1 MKKIIATTLTLCLIL
16 LNGCKNENE
25 KVLDKPAEAQ
35 AESTQ
40 LTELI
45 SYKVPITDTNWY
57 AFIKAD
63 SLSAKGA
70 NVDEVMG
77 TKPNY
82 LTYKAYS
89 MYLASLKT
97 MILDPNSVMTD
108 AKFNQASKFEE
119 KKGLFCICDS
129 VTREIDGKNISQLMC
144 DSTSRITQVLGLEF
158 HEAWSL
164 NKTTGLISKEV
175 IAVAALMSW
184 DGPELI
190 PEYYFFKNKESI
202 DLVKSKQLK
211 K

>member
-1 MKKIIATTLTLCLIL
+1 MMKNIAITLTLCLIL

-25 KVLDKPAEAQ
+25 KVSDKPAEVQ
-35 AESTQ
+35 SELTQ

-45 SYKVPITDTNWY
+45 SYKVPIRDTNWH
-57 AFIKAD
+57 AFVKAD
-63 SLSAKGA
+63 SLNAKGA

-77 TKPNY
+77 TNANY

-89 MYLASLKT
+89 MYLSSLKK

-108 AKFNQASKFEE
+108 RKFNPASKIEE

-129 VTREIDGKNISQLMC
+129 ITEEIGGKKTSLFVC
-144 DSTSRITQVLGLEF
+144 DSTSRIDQVLGLEF

-175 IAVAALMSW
+175 IAVAALTVG
-184 DGPELI
+184 DGAELK
-190 PEYYFFKNKESI
+190 PLYYFFKNKESI
-202 DLVKSKQLK
+202 DLVKSKLLK